1 MKVTVIGGGLA
12 GSEAALQLAKRGV
25 DVVLYEMRP
34 NTMTEAHKT
43 GYFAELVCS
52 NSLGSTSLED
62 ARGLL
67 KQEALLLGSELLRIA
82 IEKSLPAGK
91 ALAVDREEFSK
102 KIGNL
107 IDYNPHITCIR
118 ENVNDI
124 DFDGIIIMATGPLT
138 TEPLLR
144 NLSEKFG
151 SNNLFFYDAISPI
164 VLKETLE
171 TGKIFYGG
179 RYGQSSDYI
188 NAPMNEDEYRLFYEE
203 LINAKRHTPHDFD
216 RKFFEACLPIEE
228 IAYRGYEAMRYG
240 PLTPKGFE
248 GNNFAIVQLRR
259 ENLEDTMYELVGF
272 QTSLTYGEQKRVFR
286 LIPGL
291 SKAEFVR
298 YGSMHKNAFLKSSEL
313 LLPTLQM
320 KKKQNVLVAGQLSGV
335 EGYVESIATGL
346 FAGINASRLV
356 RGDSALEL
364 PKGTMLGSLINF
376 IVNNNLPHPQP
387 MRVNF
392 GLMPKEFFDLPKKER
407 KFAFIENSKT
417 QLLKVKEQFE

>member
-67 KQEALLLGSELLRIA
+67 KQEALVLGSELLKIA
-82 IEKSLPAGK
+82 IEKSIPAGK
-91 ALAVDREEFSK
+91 ALAVDRVEFSK
-102 KIGNL
+102 GVENL
-107 IDYNPHITCIR
+107 INSNSHIACVR
-118 ENVNDI
+118 ENVNNI
-124 DFDGIIIMATGPLT
+124 DFDGIVIVATGPLT
-138 TEPLLR
+138 TETLLG
-144 NLSEKFG
+144 NISEKFG
-151 SNNLFFYDAISPI
+151 TDNLFFYDATSPI

-171 TGKIFYGG
+171 TSKVFYGG

-188 NAPMNEDEYRLFYEE
+188 NAPMNEGDYRLFYEE
-203 LINAKRHTPHDFD
+203 LVTAERHTPHDFD
-216 RKFFEACLPIEE
+216 RRFFESCLPIEE
-228 IAYRGYEAMRYG
+228 IAHRGYEAMRYG
-240 PLTPKGFE
+240 PLTPRGFE
-248 GNNFAIVQLRR
+248 GDHFAIVQLRR

-272 QTSLTYGEQKRVFR
+272 QTSLTYGEQKKVFR

-291 SKAEFVR
+291 SMAEFVR

-320 KKKQNVLVAGQLSGV
+320 KKKQNVFIAGQLGGV

-346 FAGINASRLV
+346 LAGINASRLV
-356 RGDSALEL
+356 RGDSAFEL

-376 IVNNNLPHPQP
+376 IVNNDLSRPQP
-387 MRVNF
+387 MRANF

-407 KFAFIENSKT
+407 KLAFIENSRT
-417 QLLKVKEQFE
+417 QLLKVREQFE